1 MNPTFYILLFS
12 AYEDKNR
19 KNPLSEPFDTPHE
32 VPPFDRIQLKDYLPA
47 FEQAI
52 TEACKDIRKITE
64 NTEQASFENTI
75 ATLDQAGEQL
85 NIISSVFFNLNSAC
99 TNEEMQKI
107 AQQISPR
114 LTEYSNSIYMNPQLF
129 KG

>member
-52 TEACKDIRKITE
+52 TEARKDIRRITE

-85 NIISSVFFNLNSAC
+85 NIISSVFSTSTQPVQMKKCKNCTANLAPVN
-99 TNEEMQKI
+99 
-107 AQQISPR
+107 
-114 LTEYSNSIYMNPQLF
+114 
-129 KG
+129 